1 MIEKIKEAQEL
12 LDNTPNASDSKKNAL
27 QEAINKAQEL
37 VNDSNATE
45 DDYTQGVAVLNKAM
59 ESFKSTGKH
68 SGGGSSSA
76 KYKIT
81 LLPSENGKVT
91 LSSTEVKAGTSVT
104 VTSVPND
111 GYMVKDILINGV
123 SVGSNAEVYT
133 VKSVSENMKIQVIFG
148 EKTDLPFID
157 VEKDR
162 LVL

>member
-1 MIEKIKEAQEL
+1 
-12 LDNTPNASDSKKNAL
+12 
-27 QEAINKAQEL
+27 
-37 VNDSNATE
+37 
-45 DDYTQGVAVLNKAM
+45 M
-59 ESFKSTGKH
+59 ESFKNTGKH

-76 KYKIT
+76 KYKDNIT
-81 LLPSENGKVT
+81 TVGENGKVT

-133 VKSVSENMKIQVIFG
+133 VKSVSANMEIQVIFG